1 MCVLP
6 WELFPYSLYY
16 YGGVKVPLLP
26 YGKDSQSHGLIEGF
40 PNNPRFSLVTFISM
54 VYLDDLRFFHY
65 SNLLNQWLFRGD
77 ALVRACLKEEGRMS
91 YVMRGKKSEG
101 KEERRVGG
109 SLSFFIFF

>member
-91 YVMRGKKSEG
+91 YEG
-101 KEERRVGG
+101 EEE
-109 SLSFFIFF
+109 